1 MNNLIITILTF
12 IKVNVVDEEMLG
24 LRLEELARK
33 ASAPIAVVFTAGI
46 IAREVCQSFLKK
58 IEPQTPTFTT
68 EL

>member
-1 MNNLIITILTF
+1 MNNLLTIIISF
-12 IKVNVVDEEMLG
+12 IKTNLMDEEMLG

-33 ASAPIAVVFTAGI
+33 AAAPIAVVFTAGI
-46 IAREVCQSFLKK
+46 IAREVCQSFLKR